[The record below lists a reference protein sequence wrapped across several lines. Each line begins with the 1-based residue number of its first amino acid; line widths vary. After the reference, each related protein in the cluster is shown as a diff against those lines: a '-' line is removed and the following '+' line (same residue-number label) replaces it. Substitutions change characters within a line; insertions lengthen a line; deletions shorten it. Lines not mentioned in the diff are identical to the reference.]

1 MNKGFSR
8 YDRRTMRNSA
18 RLALFLVALGLVGCG
33 SLGSLLDGGAIFGGR
48 GLLDATIASDL
59 NGDAPVALDV
69 VVVYDEAMQNKLVTL
84 GAEAWFDGKK
94 KLIED
99 FPGTLVVALHHE
111 WVPGT
116 PRQTT
121 RYEYGSG
128 ALATIVF
135 ALYDSPGDHRLVF
148 PPGGPVTLRLETWEV
163 VRRES
168 LP

>member
-1 MNKGFSR
+1 MHHA
-8 YDRRTMRNSA
+8 A
-18 RLALFLVALGLVGCG
+18 RLVLVLVAFGLAGCG
-33 SLGSLLDGGAIFGGR
+33 NLGSLLDGGAIFGGR

-59 NGDAPVALDV
+59 NGDSPVALDL
-69 VVVYDEAMQNKLVTL
+69 VVVYDEAVQNKLLTL
-84 GAEAWFDGKK
+84 GAQAWFDEKK
-94 KLIED
+94 KLAED
-99 FPGTLVVALHHE
+99 FPGTFVVALHRE

-116 PRQTT
+116 PRQTA

-128 ALATIVF
+128 ALATFVF

-148 PPGGPVTLRLETWEV
+148 PPRGPVILRLETWNV